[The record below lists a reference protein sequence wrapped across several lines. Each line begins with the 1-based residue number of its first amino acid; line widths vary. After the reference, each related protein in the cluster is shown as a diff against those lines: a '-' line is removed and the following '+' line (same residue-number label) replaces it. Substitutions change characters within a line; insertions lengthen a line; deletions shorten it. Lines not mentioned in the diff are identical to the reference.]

1 MVRGCC
7 LAGREAWALAVGAEL
22 MRTGEQKAKKD
33 ALGNPRT
40 FRRGVGGAASARRR
54 HGDVAPRR
62 RNTGS
67 RIRRSVIRIRTSA
80 RACGPRPAPRRFS
93 LAWSRRRSTS
103 PAMTRRQP
111 RLHRSAWRRPAA
123 WTTTRA
129 RGASSPAASC
139 RPGGSTRSVSSP
151 SGAPGVR
158 HATTVTATTRTWRAV
173 STGQSSRADCARSS
187 PSPWRNRRRWT
198 VATSAPGTAGR
209 CWTTRRPRRPRP
221 TRPSRGRSSPGP
233 SSG

>member
-1 MVRGCC
+1 MSSLVTSLRV
-7 LAGREAWALAVGAEL
+7 LWA
-22 MRTGEQKAKKD
+22 
-33 ALGNPRT
+33 
-40 FRRGVGGAASARRR
+40 AASARRR

-80 RACGPRPAPRRFS
+80 RACGPRPAPRRVS

-129 RGASSPAASC
+129 RGTSSPAASC
-139 RPGGSTRSVSSP
+139 RPRSVSSP

-158 HATTVTATTRTWRAV
+158 QATTVTATTRTWRAV
-173 STGQSSRADCARSS
+173 STGQSSRAECARAS

-209 CWTTRRPRRPRP
+209 CWTTRRPRRPPDAPVERKVVSRTFQRLGGGQRMP
-221 TRPSRGRSSPGP
+221 VAAGPRVPRGRQDDCV
-233 SSG
+233 